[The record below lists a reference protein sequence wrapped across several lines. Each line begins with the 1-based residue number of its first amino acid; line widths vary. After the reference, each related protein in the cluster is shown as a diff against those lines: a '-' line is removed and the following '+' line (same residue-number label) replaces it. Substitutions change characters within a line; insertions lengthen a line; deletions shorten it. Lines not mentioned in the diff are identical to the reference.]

1 LRPRLAEA
9 ATGRR
14 RVLFADAAHFVRGAY
29 LAWLWCLVRLFVP
42 TGSGRQ
48 RYSVLAAVDAV
59 SHRMTRVTTD
69 ATVNRDTAIELLGRL
84 RADYPGER
92 LTVVLDNARYFRNHE
107 VQAVARRLGVHL
119 LFLPPYSP
127 NLNLI
132 ERVWKFVKKEA
143 LQGRYAEDYPSFKAA
158 IDGIL
163 DGLTGRYAAAMDSLL
178 TWNFQTF
185 DDTPILAA

>member
-1 LRPRLAEA
+1 M
-9 ATGRR
+9 
-14 RVLFADAAHFVRGAY
+14 LFADAAHFVRGAY

-48 RYSVLAAVDAV
+48 RYSVLGAVDAV
-59 SHRMTRVTTD
+59 SHAMTRVTTD
-69 ATVNRDTAIELLGRL
+69 ATVNRDTAVALLERL
-84 RADYPGER
+84 RAGYPGER
-92 LTVVLDNARYFRNHE
+92 LTVVLDNARYFRCAQT
-107 VQAVARRLGVHL
+107 QAAARRLGIHL

-143 LQGRYAEDYPSFKAA
+143 LQGRYADDYPTFKAA
-158 IDGIL
+158 IDSVLG
-163 DGLTGRYAAAMDSLL
+163 GLTGRYAAAMDSLL

>member
-1 LRPRLAEA
+1 
-9 ATGRR
+9 
-14 RVLFADAAHFVRGAY
+14 VLFADAAHFVRGAY

-42 TGSGRQ
+42 TGSVRQ

-59 SHRMTRVTTD
+59 THQMTRVTTD
-69 ATVNRDTAIELLGRL
+69 GTVNRDTAAALLGRL
-84 RADYPGER
+84 RGRYPGER
-92 LTVVLDNARYFRNHE
+92 LTVVLDNARYFRCYDT
-107 VQAVARRLGVHL
+107 QAAARRLRIHL

-143 LQGRYAEDYPSFKAA
+143 LQARYPEDFPAFKAA

-163 DGLTGRYAAAMDSLL
+163 DGLTGRYAPAMDSLL